1 MIADL
6 NLTVIA
12 GGASMTMLEENLA
25 IISLNTATG
34 VELYSFDLT
43 TSTLIKLGTLADA
56 TDLVG
61 LSLVEGIAQPEEEEL
76 MPFGY
81 VTTEDGSAWVSID
94 VETLEL
100 TMLTDYSDVVYDGA
114 GMGHD
119 GMMYASADGKYVQID
134 TANDFAVTTG
144 GDTAYSMTIKDGA
157 PSAPAQELE
166 LVDTKSGETKTAT
179 VGGYMYYGAE
189 DWGSPYTVKLL
200 DFDAN
205 TTKQHSNYKYD
216 DAMAEAMAFLSA
228 EQADASYFNE
238 YYLVLAGNGDL
249 YKHTEQSRYYG
260 GTFGYQRSAEMIADL
275 NLTVIAGGA
284 SMTMLNETL
293 ALISLNGEDGVTLY
307 TYDLETEELTELGV
321 LEGVTDLV
329 GLTMP
334 ASEEEEEE
342 EAQAANKVTGSTM
355 TAAASESGETVE
367 IAGEEVTI
375 ADGNVTINLHKEST
389 NGKLI
394 ITFDPA
400 ELSYVGMT
408 SASVHYSV
416 NDSEAAQGKLTIA
429 YAAASAISAEDI
441 LATLSFTYDSEY
453 VDTVVNIATEELNED
468 ADVNEA
474 VDIVVSNALSDDNT
488 LASLTVQEGELSP
501 IFAPTVT
508 EYTMEV
514 SHDVD
519 ELTVTAVAND
529 EKATVVVQTGEFDED
544 GKAVVTITVT
554 AENGDIRVYTI
565 RVTREAAP
573 EDPVYLVNWV
583 SGSTTLGGTINL
595 NFYVKLSAN
604 IVNDPTAFVRFT
616 YAGNTVDVPMAEAV
630 VSEVNGVVRYRF
642 GCELYAKQIADT
654 VTAQVMNENGPIG
667 EAKSYSVMQYCLNKI
682 AANESEEIVALAKA
696 MLNYGAAAQVLFG
709 YNTDNLANASLSEA
723 DKALADVDAS
733 AYKYSI
739 TGSEAGIKAKSA
751 TLMLESVVK
760 VRVYFTL
767 TGDKAIEDYTFTIDG
782 KEVTPKQNAKGYY
795 VETDGIAAKDLEKL
809 FSFQVGGITVN
820 YGALSYVNSKAASAN
835 AEEANMVKALFA
847 YYQAAEA
854 YFAK

>member
-6 NLTVIA
+6 NLTVI
-12 GGASMTMLEENLA
+12 S
-25 IISLNTATG
+25 
-34 VELYSFDLT
+34 
-43 TSTLIKLGTLADA
+43 
-56 TDLVG
+56 
-61 LSLVEGIAQPEEEEL
+61 
-76 MPFGY
+76 
-81 VTTEDGSAWVSID
+81 
-94 VETLEL
+94 
-100 TMLTDYSDVVYDGA
+100 
-114 GMGHD
+114 
-119 GMMYASADGKYVQID
+119 
-134 TANDFAVTTG
+134 
-144 GDTAYSMTIKDGA
+144 
-157 PSAPAQELE
+157 
-166 LVDTKSGETKTAT
+166 
-179 VGGYMYYGAE
+179 
-189 DWGSPYTVKLL
+189 
-200 DFDAN
+200 
-205 TTKQHSNYKYD
+205 
-216 DAMAEAMAFLSA
+216 
-228 EQADASYFNE
+228 
-238 YYLVLAGNGDL
+238 
-249 YKHTEQSRYYG
+249 
-260 GTFGYQRSAEMIADL
+260 
-275 NLTVIAGGA
+275 GGA

-307 TYDLETEELTELGV
+307 TYDLETEELTELGI

-400 ELSYVGMT
+400 ELTYAGMT
-408 SASVHYSV
+408 SASVYYSV

-453 VDTVVNIATEELNED
+453 VDTEVNIATEELNED
-468 ADVNEA
+468 ADVNED

-514 SHDVD
+514 SHDVE
-519 ELTVTAVAND
+519 ELTVMAVAND
-529 EKATVVVQTGEFDED
+529 EKATVVVQTGEFNED

-565 RVTREAAP
+565 RVTR
-573 EDPVYLVNWV
+573 PVYLVNWV

-642 GCELYAKQIADT
+642 GCELYAKQMADT

-682 AANESEEIVALAKA
+682 AANESEEMVALAKA

-709 YNTDNLANASLSEA
+709 YNTENLANASLSAE

-751 TLMLESVVK
+751 TLMLESEVK